1 MRSLRK
7 RHSWPPLRKPISF
20 YINEKI
26 DEEPFA
32 YFISPADDRDV
43 FYATSLTAG
52 VGSNQRSRSLSPFH
66 GKSTS
71 ILSEDESDNSP
82 VAKLKRWILRMERHY
97 FHRKSPIKEIPTM
110 QPSRA
115 PATSSPPVR
124 GRRDTRTSSSSRV
137 THDLRSPPRRPRAWK
152 EPSMD
157 LWSVPEEQD
166 DVGLGITAE
175 RMSPPRSD

>member
-7 RHSWPPLRKPISF
+7 RNSWPPLRQPISF
-20 YINEKI
+20 YVNEKI

-32 YFISPADDRDV
+32 YFISPADDGDV

-66 GKSTS
+66 CKSTS

-82 VAKLKRWILRMERHY
+82 VAKLKRWIQRMERQY
-97 FHRKSPIKEIPTM
+97 FHRKTPIKETTTV
-110 QPSRA
+110 QPPRA
-115 PATSSPPVR
+115 PAISSPPVR
-124 GRRDTRTSSSSRV
+124 GRGDTRTSSSSRV
-137 THDLRSPPRRPRAWK
+137 THNFRSPPRRPRVWK
-152 EPSMD
+152 EPSTD
-157 LWSVPEEQD
+157 LWTVAEEQE

-175 RMSPPRSD
+175 GMSPPRSD